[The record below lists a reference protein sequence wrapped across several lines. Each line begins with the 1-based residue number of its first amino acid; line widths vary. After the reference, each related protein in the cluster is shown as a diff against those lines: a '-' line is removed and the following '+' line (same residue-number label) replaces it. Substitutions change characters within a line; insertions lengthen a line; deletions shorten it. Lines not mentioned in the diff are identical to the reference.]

1 MTQAST
7 SQEQI
12 ALLTFMLFIV
22 CSVLFIRHEQWI
34 PEPMISLPLWR
45 QRPTVAAN
53 LASLLASMTL
63 IGLTSFLPMYVQGV
77 LQRSPTIAGL
87 ALTMMLV
94 GWRASA
100 TMIGFM
106 AA

>member
-1 MTQAST
+1 MVSLTQAST
-7 SQEQI
+7 SQQQI

-63 IGLTSFLPMYVQGV
+63 IGLTSYVQGV